1 MLSFLPD
8 KLKNAIL
15 RLGIDKVSEI
25 RIRCF
30 CPVLV
35 VVDGKKV
42 LLDKFILTKPDI
54 DKIILT
60 VCKRSIYSY
69 EEQIK
74 QGYITTDSGL
84 RIGLSGEAVIS
95 NDKISTIKNFSSLC
109 IRIPHI
115 ISGVSLEF
123 LSGVY
128 KGGSV
133 LVVSP
138 PGAGKT
144 TFIRDFIKNLS
155 YFHRKNVIVVDE
167 RNEIACKTG
176 KEYFDLGFTVDVLT
190 YFNKSFGLNQ
200 AIRALSPDVIVLDE
214 LISSSDVK
222 GVITAIYGG
231 VDVVATIHAKSI
243 KELRFREFAKEIIN
257 VKPFDYYVVITQNT
271 SDREYAYFDKDFN
284 KICF

>member
-15 RLGIDKVSEI
+15 RLGIDKVTEI

-35 VVDGKKV
+35 IVDGKKTV
-42 LLDKFILTKPDI
+42 LDKFVLSSCDI
-54 DKIILT
+54 DKIVLT

-74 QGYITTDSGL
+74 QGYIMTDCGL

-95 NDKISTIKNFSSLC
+95 NDKISTIKNFNSLC
-109 IRIPHI
+109 VRIPHNL
-115 ISGVSLEF
+115 SGVSSEF
-123 LSGVY
+123 FNSVY

-155 YFHRKNVIVVDE
+155 SKSQKNVIVVDE

-176 KEYFDLGFTVDVLT
+176 DRHFNLGTTVDVLT

-200 AIRALSPDVIVLDE
+200 AIRTLNPDVIVLDE
-214 LISSSDVK
+214 LVSKIDLND
-222 GVITAIYGG
+222 VITAIYGG

-243 KELRFREFAKEIIN
+243 KELSRRKFAKEIIS
-257 VKPFDYYVVITQNT
+257 VKPFDYYVIISQNYGA
-271 SDREYAYFDKDFN
+271 RQYNYFDKDFN